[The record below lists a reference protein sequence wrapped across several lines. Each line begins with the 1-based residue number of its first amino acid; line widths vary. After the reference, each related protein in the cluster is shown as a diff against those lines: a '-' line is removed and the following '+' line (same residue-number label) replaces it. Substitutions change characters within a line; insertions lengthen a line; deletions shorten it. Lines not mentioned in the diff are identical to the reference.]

1 MILGPGPGYNW
12 GVAPGPREHNTG
24 ERIMIYWLATDKST
38 KETTGP
44 RFKTKRDAIAYG
56 RKFLS
61 GIFIVWKVDTIKK
74 TGLNGR

>member
-1 MILGPGPGYNW
+1 
-12 GVAPGPREHNTG
+12 
-24 ERIMIYWLATDKST
+24 MIYWLATDKST

-74 TGLNGR
+74 TGFVRARFP